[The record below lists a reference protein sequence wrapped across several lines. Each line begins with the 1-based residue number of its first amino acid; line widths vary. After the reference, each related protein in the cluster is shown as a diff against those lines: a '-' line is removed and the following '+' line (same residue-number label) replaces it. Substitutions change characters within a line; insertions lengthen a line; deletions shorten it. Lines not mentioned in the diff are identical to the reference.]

1 MESKMKK
8 TRRLYWVA
16 LIPILLVNAMG
27 EKVCAGGE
35 SGARPRII
43 ATTDGEIDDRCSMV
57 RLLLNA
63 NEWDIEGIIIICEVT
78 DDGSP
83 ELTRYQ
89 RVIVEF
95 TNR

>member
-1 MESKMKK
+1 MNAA
-8 TRRLYWVA
+8 TLW
-16 LIPILLVNAMG
+16 LLVGVLLPFGAWPLAALAADAAPQRLRLII
-27 EKVCAGGE
+27 ETDAGGD
-35 SGARPRII
+35 S
-43 ATTDGEIDDRCSMV
+43 DDEQSLV
-57 RLLLNA
+57 RFLLYA
-63 NEWDIEGIIIICEVT
+63 NEWDIEGIIHIICEVT